1 MLTKLGWV
9 LLGGN
14 NNKTEECL
22 NNILSDGDVE
32 YLVERFWDIECYETV
47 NKKDPEKKKEKKKRQ
62 NVLLTYLR
70 KLQRRKR
77 QILCW
82 PLMERRHGN
91 ITK

>member
-22 NNILSDGDVE
+22 ENISSDGDVE

-47 NKKDPEKKKEKKKRQ
+47 NKKDPEKKKKKKKRQ

>member
-32 YLVERFWDIECYETV
+32 YLVERFWDTECYETV
-47 NKKDPEKKKEKKKRQ
+47 NKKDPEKKTKQ

>member
-47 NKKDPEKKKEKKKRQ
+47 NKKDPEKKNKKK

>member
-22 NNILSDGDVE
+22 ENISSDGDVE

-47 NKKDPEKKKEKKKRQ
+47 NKKDPEKKTKKKRT
-62 NVLLTYLR
+62 VDIFAKTTKKKKTDTLLATYG
-70 KLQRRKR
+70 KKT
-77 QILCW
+77 W
-82 PLMERRHGN
+82 
-91 ITK
+91 